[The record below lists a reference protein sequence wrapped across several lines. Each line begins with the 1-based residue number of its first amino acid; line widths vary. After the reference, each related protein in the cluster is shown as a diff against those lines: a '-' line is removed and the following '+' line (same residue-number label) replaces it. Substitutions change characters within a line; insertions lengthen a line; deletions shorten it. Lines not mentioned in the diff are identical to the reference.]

1 MQCTFLQTNDMFKLF
16 ISLWSC
22 DVRCWPLAQQSHST
36 SFPENHVTCHV
47 EMPNT
52 IGMLQL
58 FAEALTANIIPW
70 QLRWKK
76 ASEV

>member
-1 MQCTFLQTNDMFKLF
+1 
-16 ISLWSC
+16 
-22 DVRCWPLAQQSHST
+22 
-36 SFPENHVTCHV
+36 
-47 EMPNT
+47 MPNT